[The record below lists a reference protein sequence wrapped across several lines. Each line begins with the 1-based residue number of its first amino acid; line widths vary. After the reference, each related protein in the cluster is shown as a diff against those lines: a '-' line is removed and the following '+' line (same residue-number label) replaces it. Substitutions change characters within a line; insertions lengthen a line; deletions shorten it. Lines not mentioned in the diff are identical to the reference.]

1 MSYDIDVPSTLV
13 LGGLRVRIEYTAVL
27 HIYKI
32 MTPTSTLSPATDATY
47 HGTRLVIF
55 TAIWIPVLVICVA
68 LRYFARW
75 MIRGPWGIDDILV
88 FTSLFLQLGQAGISI
103 ASVKNAGVGYHVSY
117 LESTD
122 PALVQTWG
130 KYLVAI
136 ATVYFGGVN
145 IPKLAI
151 LALYKR
157 LFPTKGI
164 LLVIHILMA
173 ALIAL
178 TISTIITN
186 LAACRP
192 FSANWDSTIKATCI
206 NKEAF
211 FIWGSIPNII
221 TDIIILILP
230 MRVVWNLHA
239 NRRMKIGLTIT
250 FAVGSF
256 GLITSIIRFTTF
268 FRNNSFIDG
277 TWSAVDLI
285 IWTQVEAG
293 VYLISCCL
301 PTWRPILERIGQK
314 NFLRKLISRV
324 TATVA
329 KPPTNVTSEGSSN
342 IQLQSN
348 LSKRG
353 KGFHRLESGGGDN
366 SAQNIL
372 VTKDVTVVEGKPGLD
387 DLDGYREASRKE
399 NFDWG
404 DPERHV

>member
-1 MSYDIDVPSTLV
+1 MTVTTTLPSSIDSSYS
-13 LGGLRVRIEYTAVL
+13 
-27 HIYKI
+27 
-32 MTPTSTLSPATDATY
+32 
-47 HGTRLVIF
+47 GTHLVIF
-55 TAIWIPVLVICVA
+55 TAIWIPVLLVCVA

-75 MIRGPWGIDDILV
+75 VIRGPWGVDDVLV
-88 FTSLFLQLGQAGISI
+88 FMSLLLQLCQAGISI
-103 ASVKNAGVGYHVSY
+103 ASVKNAGVGYHIPY
-117 LESTD
+117 LQAKD
-122 PALVQTWG
+122 PEIVATWG

-136 ATVYFGGVN
+136 ATIYFGGVN

-151 LALYKR
+151 LGLYKR
-157 LFPTKGI
+157 LFPTRGI

-173 ALIAL
+173 VLVAL
-178 TISTIITN
+178 TISTTVTN

-192 FSANWDSTIKATCI
+192 FSANWDSTAKATCI

-211 FIWGSIPNII
+211 FIWGSIPNIV

-239 NRRMKIGLTIT
+239 TRRMKIGLTIT

-301 PTWRPILERIGQK
+301 PTWRPLLERVGQK
-314 NFLRKLISRV
+314 NFFGKLINRV
-324 TATVA
+324 TTSAV
-329 KPPTNVTSEGSSN
+329 KQPTHNTIEGVSN

-348 LSKRG
+348 LSKLG
-353 KGFHRLESGGGDN
+353 KGFHRLGSDSEHN
-366 SAQNIL
+366 SAQEIL
-372 VTKDVTVVEGKPGLD
+372 VTKDISVVEDNSGINDVEQFRKS
-387 DLDGYREASRKE
+387 SRKN
-399 NFDWG
+399 NFGWEV
-404 DPERHV
+404 PHKHL